1 MKKLITI
8 FLLTISTTGF
18 SQYLGLE
25 LFVGGANYNGDLMEK
40 TYTLKGGRMAF
51 GAGISYTITN
61 HLTVRSMI
69 MYGTLGADD
78 KNNDD
83 PSLINRNLNFK
94 SSVYEFGVQGLY
106 HLFNTEMHRINPYLM
121 AGISVFHTNPYT
133 FDTLGNKYFLK
144 PLSTEGQGLNQY
156 PDRQEYSLTQVSF
169 PFGAGIRFTVNK
181 NISLAWEIGLRKTFT
196 DYIDDLSTTYV
207 DQSALLSA
215 KGPKAVE
222 LAYRSGE
229 LKTGNPVYP
238 RSGTVRGGPNANDWY
253 YFSGVT
259 ATFILNNSEA
269 AMRRRSSLG
278 QVACPNRVF

>member
-8 FLLTISTTGF
+8 LFLSISISGF

-40 TYTLKGGRMAF
+40 TYTLKGSKMAF
-51 GAGISYTITN
+51 GAGISYTLTN

-78 KNNDD
+78 KNNED
-83 PSLINRNLNFK
+83 PFLVNRNLNFK

-106 HLFNTEMHRINPYLM
+106 HIFNTEIQRINPYLM

-133 FDTLGNKYFLK
+133 YDTLGNKYYLK

-156 PDRQEYSLTQVSF
+156 PDRRAYNLTQVSF
-169 PFGAGIRFTVNK
+169 PFGAGIRFTVNR
-181 NISLAWEIGLRKTFT
+181 NISLAWEIGLRTTFT
-196 DYIDDLSTTYV
+196 DYIDDLSSTYV
-207 DQSALLSA
+207 DRAALLSA

-229 LKTGNPVYP
+229 IKTGNPVYP
-238 RSGTVRGGPNANDWY
+238 AQGTIRGGAKANDWY
-253 YFSGVT
+253 YFSGIT
-259 ATFILNNSEA
+259 ATFILNNSDA
-269 AMRRRSSLG
+269 AMMRRSSLG

>member
-1 MKKLITI
+1 MKKHFTI
-8 FLLTISTTGF
+8 LLLTLSTTGF

-51 GAGISYTITN
+51 GAGISYTLTN
-61 HLTVRSMI
+61 HLTLRSMI
-69 MYGTLGADD
+69 MYGKLGADD
-78 KNNDD
+78 KNNED
-83 PSLINRNLNFK
+83 PYLVNRNLNFK
-94 SSVYEFGVQGLY
+94 SSVYEFGVQGIY
-106 HLFNTEMHRINPYLM
+106 HLFNTEIHRINPYLM

-133 FDTLGNKYFLK
+133 YDTLGNKYYLK

-156 PDRQEYSLTQVSF
+156 PERQPYSLTNVSF
-169 PFGAGIRFTVNK
+169 PFGAGIRFTVVR
-181 NISLAWEIGLRKTFT
+181 NISIAWEIGLRKTFT

-207 DQSALLSA
+207 DRAALLSA
-215 KGPKAVE
+215 RGPKAVE

-229 LKTGNPVYP
+229 IKTGNPVYP
-238 RSGTVRGGPNANDWY
+238 RSGTIRGGPTANDWY

-269 AMRRRSSLG
+269 SQRRRSSIE
-278 QVACPNRVF
+278 QVACPTKVY